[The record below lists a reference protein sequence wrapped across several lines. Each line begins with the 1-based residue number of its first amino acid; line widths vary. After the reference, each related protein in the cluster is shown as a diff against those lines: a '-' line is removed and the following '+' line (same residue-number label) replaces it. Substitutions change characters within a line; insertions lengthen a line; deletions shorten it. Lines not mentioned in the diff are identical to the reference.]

1 MAVAMAWVGK
11 SDDMKILWIC
21 GLPDDVRR
29 FGAWREISPVKTASW
44 SWILGHLPPPDGVE
58 LHIVCP
64 VRGLVDDRV
73 DFDHSGAHWH
83 CFRMMRGEQYVARV
97 PVLLKIRAFA
107 KSLEPDAIDGWG
119 GETGCGWIASWLG
132 KQAVVNVQGLLKL
145 LQAQMAANGQNPK
158 EGRWLDRTMRSL
170 VERLTYR
177 RAAVLCVESN
187 LSHDALKSFYGHES
201 RIVYQPLRPEF
212 RAVSELAQTP
222 HPPAFLFVGEFVS
235 RKGAVDTLRA
245 FARMKSPD
253 ATLTMVGGG
262 NQRDELKRFVDENG
276 LGDRVRFMGGLSA
289 NELIGLMGRSDFF
302 ILPSYGDTGPT
313 ALKEALSQGLYPIC
327 YDNTGPKELIERYG
341 FGCACET
348 GKWEKLT
355 EAMDAACA
363 RREELSRK
371 GEEVSRLI
379 CYDLSPEAI
388 WPKRL
393 EIYREVFHA

>member
-1 MAVAMAWVGK
+1 MEG
-11 SDDMKILWIC
+11 SDDMKILWVC

-29 FGAWREISPVKTASW
+29 FGAEREISPVKTASW

-58 LHIVCP
+58 LHIVCL
-64 VRGLVDDRV
+64 VRGLVDSRV
-73 DFDHSGAHWH
+73 DIDHLGAHWH
-83 CFRMMRGEQYVARV
+83 CFRMLRGEQYVFRV
-97 PVLLKIRAFA
+97 PVLLKIRAFT
-107 KSLEPDAIDGWG
+107 KLLKPDVIDGWG
-119 GETGCGWIASWLG
+119 GETGCGWITTWIAKKS
-132 KQAVVNVQGLLKL
+132 VVNVQGLLKL
-145 LQAQMAANGQNPK
+145 FQSQMVANRLSLKN
-158 EGRWLDRTMRSL
+158 GRWLDRIMRSF
-170 VERLTYR
+170 VERLTYC
-177 RAAVLCVESN
+177 RATLLCVESN

-212 RAVSELAQTP
+212 LAVSEREQIL
-222 HPPAFLFVGEFVS
+222 HPPAFLFVGEFGS

-245 FARMKSPD
+245 FAQMKCPD

-262 NQRDELKRFVDENG
+262 DQRDELKRFVDENS
-276 LGDRVRFMGGLSA
+276 LGDRVRFLGGLSA

-379 CYDLSPEAI
+379 RYDLSPQVI

>member
-1 MAVAMAWVGK
+1 M
-11 SDDMKILWIC
+11 
-21 GLPDDVRR
+21 
-29 FGAWREISPVKTASW
+29 
-44 SWILGHLPPPDGVE
+44 
-58 LHIVCP
+58 
-64 VRGLVDDRV
+64 
-73 DFDHSGAHWH
+73 
-83 CFRMMRGEQYVARV
+83 
-97 PVLLKIRAFA
+97 
-107 KSLEPDAIDGWG
+107 
-119 GETGCGWIASWLG
+119 
-132 KQAVVNVQGLLKL
+132 
-145 LQAQMAANGQNPK
+145 
-158 EGRWLDRTMRSL
+158 
-170 VERLTYR
+170 
-177 RAAVLCVESN
+177 
-187 LSHDALKSFYGHES
+187 KSFYGHES

-212 RAVSELAQTP
+212 RAVSERVQTP

-262 NQRDELKRFVDENG
+262 DQGYELKRFVDENG
-276 LGDRVRFMGGLSA
+276 LGDRVRFVGGLSA
-289 NELIGLMGRSDFF
+289 NELIGLIGKSDFF

-327 YDNTGPKELIERYG
+327 YDNTGPKELIARYG
-341 FGCACET
+341 FGCVCET

-379 CYDLSPEAI
+379 RYDLSPQVI